1 MVSFRLF
8 LAKSEGMTHTVW
20 GLDAGRG
27 LYSNHRPKKTA
38 PEKYLTSINS
48 IPRVHYTEMTLTFRM
63 DMG

>member
-1 MVSFRLF
+1 
-8 LAKSEGMTHTVW
+8 MTHTVW